1 MLNTIRKF
9 TAIALLV
16 GATVGTTPAQSY
28 RNYKEEQARRERE
41 IQACMRPANMVFQD
55 AIRDA
60 QQNLK
65 KAQRE
70 AEQAYTAAM
79 RNNKSDAAR
88 SAAKKAKQEALR
100 NAQEEAQQ
108 ARRAAQQA
116 RQQAEQSCRNP
127 TQPEQPETAKN
138 NPPSNTSEGT
148 LGHGPRGRNP
158 SVRMDLRVV
167 DETGKPVQGVKTKL
181 WSERQS
187 NGFLCETFHTTD
199 ALGKV
204 LMDPIHFTKTL
215 QLKLEAKGFE
225 PQMIQVDPSQLDKP
239 FRAVMQ
245 AKKS

>member
-16 GATVGTTPAQSY
+16 GTAIIPAPAQSG

-41 IQACMRPANMVFQD
+41 FQACMRPAGVAFQKALSEAQQKLKQAEREAQQD
-55 AIRDA
+55 YNAAIR
-60 QQNLK
+60 K
-65 KAQRE
+65 
-70 AEQAYTAAM
+70 
-79 RNNKSDAAR
+79 NKSDAAR

-100 NAQEEAQQ
+100 NAQQEARQ
-108 ARRAAQQA
+108 ARMAAQEA

-127 TQPEQPETAKN
+127 KQPETTN
-138 NPPSNTSEGT
+138 NTSPGNTTEGT

-167 DETGKPVQGVKTKL
+167 DEAGRPVQGVKTKL

-225 PQMIQVDPSQLDKP
+225 PQMIQVDPSQLDRP
-239 FRAVMQ
+239 FRTVMQ
-245 AKKS
+245 AKRT

>member
-9 TAIALLV
+9 TAIALLF
-16 GATVGTTPAQSY
+16 GTAVGTVPAQSG
-28 RNYKEEQARRERE
+28 RDYKEEQARRERQ
-41 IQACMRPANMVFQD
+41 IQACMRPAGLAFQK
-55 AIRDA
+55 ALQEA
-60 QQNLK
+60 QQNL
-65 KAQRE
+65 RE
-70 AEQAYTAAM
+70 AERKAQQDYSAAV

-88 SAAKKAKQEALR
+88 EAARKAKQEALR
-100 NAQEEAQQ
+100 KAQDESQQ
-108 ARRAAQQA
+108 ARRAAQQDK
-116 RQQAEQSCRNP
+116 QQAEQSCRNP
-127 TQPEQPETAKN
+127 KQPETTNN
-138 NPPSNTSEGT
+138 NPPGNTTEGT

-215 QLKLEAKGFE
+215 QLKLEARGFE
-225 PQMIQVDPSQLDKP
+225 PQMIQVEPSQLDKP